1 MNYRPIRFSN
11 LEFDE
16 HKNWDESA
24 YDYMPH
30 GFIYSGFHHNEVS
43 AWVEIKAY
51 AEKEMVASIKI
62 VRDDIIR
69 YDEKAKDNEINGV
82 CTMTR
87 SSMNDMWAP

>member
-1 MNYRPIRFSN
+1 M
-11 LEFDE
+11 
-16 HKNWDESA
+16 
-24 YDYMPH
+24 
-30 GFIYSGFHHNEVS
+30 
-43 AWVEIKAY
+43 EIKAY